1 MTAPIATRR
10 LMQDLLMPIV
20 RHHMKN
26 AEDRY
31 IIRGMMRTLERIL
44 LAAGISA
51 VLTSAA
57 ACGASPTTPSNN
69 AAYGQT
75 DVRLGTGTLAE
86 SGHLLT
92 VNYTGWFYNTSA
104 TDHKGPE
111 FDSSAGRGP
120 FTFTLGAGE
129 VIKGWDQ
136 GVTGM
141 RVGGVRRLVVPPSLG
156 YGSVRFG
163 PIPPNATLL
172 FEIELADVQ

>member
-1 MTAPIATRR
+1 MTAGAA
-10 LMQDLLMPIV
+10 LMGALAI
-20 RHHMKN
+20 
-26 AEDRY
+26 
-31 IIRGMMRTLERIL
+31 
-44 LAAGISA
+44 AAG
-51 VLTSAA
+51 

-69 AAYGQT
+69 AAYSQT

-86 SGHLLT
+86 SGHPVT
-92 VNYTGWFYNTSA
+92 VNYTGWFYNSST

-111 FDSSAGRGP
+111 FDSSVGRGP
-120 FTFTLGAGE
+120 FSFSLGGGE

-141 RVGGVRRLVVPPSLG
+141 RVGGIRRLVVPPSLA

-172 FEIELADVQ
+172 FEIELLDVQ

>member
-1 MTAPIATRR
+1 
-10 LMQDLLMPIV
+10 
-20 RHHMKN
+20 
-26 AEDRY
+26 
-31 IIRGMMRTLERIL
+31 MRKLERIL
-44 LAAGISA
+44 LAAGTLA

-69 AAYGQT
+69 AAYSQT
-75 DVRLGTGTLAE
+75 DLRLGTGTLAE
-86 SGHLLT
+86 NGHLLT
-92 VNYTGWFYNTSA
+92 VNYTGWYYNTSA

-111 FDSSAGRGP
+111 FDSNAGRGP

-129 VIKGWDQ
+129 VIKGWEQ

-156 YGSVRFG
+156 YGSVRYG

-172 FEIELADVQ
+172 FEIELVDVQ